1 VARRGGSAMRV
12 VDGVPSS
19 ESPSL
24 GRKPFRAATTTTML
38 VHGRAIVAPDIS
50 GASTRSCSGAKGV
63 WGQGRLYKWAHWTR
77 AQGPRI
83 FFFLKGPQLTVMK

>member
-1 VARRGGSAMRV
+1 MRV
-12 VDGVPSS
+12 VDGVPPS

-63 WGQGRLYKWAHWTR
+63 WGP
-77 AQGPRI
+77 GPSLQMGTLDTCPGPPD
-83 FFFLKGPQLTVMK
+83 FFLFEGPPTDCDEIIF